1 MWATILSTDEE
12 PKNVACH
19 IRRLLNL
26 RASDYTTACGGGP
39 FQSRV
44 HGQDP
49 AILALRRCRFR
60 RLRTSRRGRVDTVSQ
75 PRELAPARRIVWS
88 PARSGTANPSP
99 ALRSRRPVGG
109 IADHKIAR
117 ALIEKVL
124 HHLFYHG
131 VSASFVVAYD
141 TSLRGHAHRAQRTH
155 DQIPLLRTQRT
166 FLLPCGRTEQGEED
180 EDSFSDTENHLDLL
194 GALASFVDEASK
206 KIQEQARAD
215 RVDLVSEPH
224 LFEQAAHRVEKGPF
238 PGKNRRLLFPGFS
251 PTGKKKRRFVVRPAP
266 DGLDRLGLQLPR
278 RHGTPELAED
288 AVLIAFEFFRGP
300 AEVGEDLISP
310 RGREIVAMVFRA
322 PSPPG
327 GTSTAMS
334 HLRVVAAKGPQM
346 ALEIIVVSLTILVE
360 DQRLTKP
367 LAKGVVIHRGDT

>member
-1 MWATILSTDEE
+1 MWAAILSTGEE

-26 RASDYTTACGGGP
+26 RASDYTTACGGGSLPISGPRAGPGNTRSAPMP
-39 FQSRV
+39 F
-44 HGQDP
+44 P
-49 AILALRRCRFR
+49 A
-60 RLRTSRRGRVDTVSQ
+60 SPYQ
-75 PRELAPARRIVWS
+75 PARATGLGGER
-88 PARSGTANPSP
+88 GTRPV
-99 ALRSRRPVGG
+99 RSRRPVGG

-238 PGKNRRLLFPGFS
+238 PGKNRRLLFPVFS

-300 AEVGEDLISP
+300 AEAPVSKQSSSQSQGEGDCGHGLSCALP
-310 RGREIVAMVFRA
+310 AR
-322 PSPPG
+322 

-334 HLRVVAAKGPQM
+334 YLRVVAAKGLQM

-360 DQRLTKP
+360 DQRITKP